1 MYTGSE
7 IETSENH
14 GNLSGIAKIIT
25 PNEDL
30 NNNCKDCSNF
40 GGGAAQNF
48 ESGELHLG
56 LIYGKFEEVQ

>member
-1 MYTGSE
+1 MYTGSA

-40 GGGAAQNF
+40 GGGAAQNS
-48 ESGELHLG
+48 ETGDLKRYNKKHTLV
-56 LIYGKFEEVQ
+56 YR